1 MAFYL
6 FNPRLSVLA
15 TIAWFRAWA
24 GALDQQGAAHFPK
37 NVTLPCLSAKKE
49 HKDFLLTQKALTA
62 LPDLI
67 SVFVSCYV
75 WGTKRTWLGVWAST
89 HRRVSSTGS
98 LSFSLVLH
106 MLEERRKCR
115 RNQTQANR
123 FSNSHHTRMFTHF
136 FFLLFFLQSPCR
148 TATPRR
154 YLRHLHSSSHCE
166 PGKSFHVSDASIDV
180 WRKENR
186 RQLVVLLLWC

>member
-15 TIAWFRAWA
+15 TVAWFRARA
-24 GALDQQGAAHFPK
+24 GVLDQQGAAHFPK

-49 HKDFLLTQKALTA
+49 HKDFLLAQKALTA

-89 HRRVSSTGS
+89 HRRVSSIGS

-136 FFLLFFLQSPCR
+136 SFFFFYNLR
-148 TATPRR
+148 VE
-154 YLRHLHSSSHCE
+154 LRHLADISDTSTALLTVNQGNHFMHQMQVSMFG
-166 PGKSFHVSDASIDV
+166 GKKTED
-180 WRKENR
+180 N
-186 RQLVVLLLWC
+186 